1 VITSA
6 TENTMVEAIRNSTPR
21 SGEEAGGVEASREEE
36 LAVAAGEEVMTRSK
50 NEARAGAAT
59 SLRVSSLEGIALHK
73 ILFSPAEKCKLGTY
87 HML

>member
-1 VITSA
+1 
-6 TENTMVEAIRNSTPR
+6 MVEAIRNSTPR

-36 LAVAAGEEVMTRSK
+36 LAVAGEEVMTRSK